1 MTHAINRRQK
11 PAWRRNRKEG
21 FPQARLLRR
30 QADKPGSPVSR
41 GLGEKAEAR
50 FLRRAFRLRPRQGIK
65 K

>member
-30 QADKPGSPVSR
+30 QADKPGSPAGAADWEKKRKRVS
-41 GLGEKAEAR
+41 
-50 FLRRAFRLRPRQGIK
+50 
-65 K
+65 